1 MSAMVSHSSK
11 VPKISPL
18 SAKTKR
24 YDKAWHSVNE
34 LVESENRYV
43 QKLALLD
50 KVRANVLLEINYI
63 FSFEPESKIKS
74 Y

>member
-1 MSAMVSHSSK
+1 MSAMVSYGNK
-11 VPKISPL
+11 VPKITPL
-18 SAKTKR
+18 TAKTKR

-50 KVRANVLLEINYI
+50 KVGANVLLEMNFI
-63 FSFEPESKIKS
+63 FSFEPESKSKS